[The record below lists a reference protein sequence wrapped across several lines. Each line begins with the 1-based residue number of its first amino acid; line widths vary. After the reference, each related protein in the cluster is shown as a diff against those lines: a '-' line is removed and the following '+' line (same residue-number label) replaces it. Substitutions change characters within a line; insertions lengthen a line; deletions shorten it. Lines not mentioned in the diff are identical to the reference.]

1 MLIDSHAHLFNEDFQ
16 NDLPGVIH
24 RARESGIDAI
34 VVPGTTLE
42 TSREAVELAEKH
54 DFLFACVG
62 YHPHEASRATDEN
75 LAEIERLSSH
85 EKVVAIGEIGLDFHY
100 DFAPRDKQQHV
111 YKSQLDI
118 ACRRDLPVVIH
129 TRESTAEAIQAVREV
144 VEQSPKWQLGE
155 NGGEA
160 KRGVFHCFSGNADEA
175 KEVFA
180 LGFYVSYGGMV
191 TFKNSKALETLQT
204 LGLSRVLLETD
215 SPYLAPVPMRGKK
228 NEPANMIHT
237 AKKISESLN
246 IPLDRVAEL
255 TSRNAR
261 ILFGLK
267 LPFAHMAA
275 RQ

>member
-1 MLIDSHAHLFNEDFQ
+1 MFIDSHAHLFNEDFR

-24 RARESGIDAI
+24 RAREAGIDAI

-42 TSREAVELAEKH
+42 SSREAVELAEKH

-62 YHPHEASRATDEN
+62 YHPHEASKATDTN
-75 LAEIERLSSH
+75 LAEIERLSGH

-100 DFAPRDKQQHV
+100 DFAPRDTQQQV

-118 ACRRDLPVVIH
+118 ACRRGLPVVIH
-129 TRESTAEAIQAVREV
+129 TRESIAEAIQTVREV
-144 VEQSPKWQLGE
+144 VAQHPKWKLGE

-160 KRGVFHCFSGNADEA
+160 NRGVFHCFTGNADEA
-175 KEVFA
+175 KGVFA

-191 TFKNSKALETLQT
+191 TFKNSTTLETLRA

-228 NEPANMIHT
+228 NEPANMIHS

-246 IPLDRVAEL
+246 IPLDHVAEI

-261 ILFGLK
+261 MLFGLK
-267 LPFAHMAA
+267 LPFTQMAA

>member
-1 MLIDSHAHLFNEDFQ
+1 MFIDSHAHLFNEDFR
-16 NDLPGVIH
+16 NDLPGVIQ

-34 VVPGTTLE
+34 VVPGTTME

-62 YHPHEASRATDEN
+62 YHPHEASKATDMN

-100 DFAPRDKQQHV
+100 DLARRDRQQQV
-111 YKSQLDI
+111 YKSQLEI
-118 ACRRDLPVVIH
+118 ACRSDLPVVIH

-144 VEQSPKWQLGE
+144 VEQHPKWLQGQ

-160 KRGVFHCFSGNADEA
+160 SRGVFHCFTGNADEA
-175 KEVFA
+175 KQVIA

-191 TFKNSKALETLQT
+191 TFKNSTALETLRT

-215 SPYLAPVPMRGKK
+215 SPYLAPVPLRGKQ

-246 IPLDRVAEL
+246 IPLDHVAEI

-261 ILFGLK
+261 MLFGLK
-267 LPFAHMAA
+267 LPFAQMAVK
-275 RQ
+275 Q